1 QFRYGAGTLFS
12 SDYFRLPAPSTGAY
26 RYNVY
31 AYYYPHTTSGN
42 WRVSIRENGILSS
55 TLLEKD
61 ISGYSSVN
69 KGRTSLALGQ
79 IQINGGLAGIDIDL
93 TAISAGAGGNATLFF
108 DGLVFVRVM

>member
-1 QFRYGAGTLFS
+1 
-12 SDYFRLPAPSTGAY
+12 
-26 RYNVY
+26 
-31 AYYYPHTTSGN
+31 PHTTSGN

-55 TLLEKD
+55 ALLEKD

-69 KGRTSLALGQ
+69 KGRTSVALGQ